1 MRSVYPG
8 GPSDID
14 YKDDDDHHEEGLV
27 GLVDVDVDDDD
38 PHEEGLPRWPHP
50 RGCCDRVSLIAL
62 DTVLSTQMHSA
73 LCCDADTSLLHC
85 RVAIDK
91 VLVGYRRSFYF

>member
-8 GPSDID
+8 DTSD
-14 YKDDDDHHEEGLV
+14 YKDDDHHHEEGLA
-27 GLVDVDVDDDD
+27 DVDVDDDD

-62 DTVLSTQMHSA
+62 P
-73 LCCDADTSLLHC
+73 
-85 RVAIDK
+85 
-91 VLVGYRRSFYF
+91 